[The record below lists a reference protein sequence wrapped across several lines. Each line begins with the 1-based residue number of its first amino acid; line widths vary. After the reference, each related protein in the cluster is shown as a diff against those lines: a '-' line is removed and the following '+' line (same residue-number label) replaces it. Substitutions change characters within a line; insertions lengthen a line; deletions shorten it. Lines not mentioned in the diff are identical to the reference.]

1 MKNINFHQF
10 FESINKAVLT
20 AVNFILILVLG
31 AVDYTTGMEYSFSI
45 IYLIPISFS
54 SWFIGKKAGYAMAV
68 LSALVWLLTDLIGG
82 HYYSSTITLAWNSL
96 IRLVLFLIITNF
108 IYYLKDQITKN
119 HQKEL
124 VLQKNNAVID
134 TFQKL
139 TMMIVNNIT
148 LQNAEI
154 IKWINDMKEKKEKAP
169 DVLERSSR
177 VIGESLQILSEVS
190 FVSPYVAGK
199 ETDVNRYLELL
210 EKKLSK
216 VHKDFSNLDEK
227 NIEQNTDEQ

>member
-1 MKNINFHQF
+1 MKNRNFHQF
-10 FESINKAVLT
+10 IESINKTVLT
-20 AVNFILILVLG
+20 IINIISVLVLG
-31 AVDYTTGMEYSFSI
+31 AVDYATGMEYSFSI

-54 SWFIGKKAGYAMAV
+54 SWYIGKKTGFIMAI
-68 LSALVWLLTDLIGG
+68 LSAAVWLMTDLIGG
-82 HYYSSTITLAWNSL
+82 HFYSSTITLVWNSL
-96 IRLVLFLIITNF
+96 IRLILFLIITNF
-108 IYYLKDQITKN
+108 IFYFKNEIIKN

-124 VLQKNNAVID
+124 VLQKNKVVID

-154 IKWINDMKEKKEKAP
+154 IKWINDRKDKKEKAP
-169 DVLERSSR
+169 DVLVRSSR

-190 FVSPYVAGK
+190 FVSPYIAEK
-199 ETDVNRYLELL
+199 DTDVNKYLVLL

-216 VHKDFSNLDEK
+216 VHKDFSNLDDK
-227 NIEQNTDEQ
+227 NVEEIKD